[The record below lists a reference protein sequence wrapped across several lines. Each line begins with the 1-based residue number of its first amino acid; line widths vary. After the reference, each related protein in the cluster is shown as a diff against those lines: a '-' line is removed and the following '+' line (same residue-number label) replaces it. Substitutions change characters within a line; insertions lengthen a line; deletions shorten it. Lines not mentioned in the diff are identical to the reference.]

1 MSNAWR
7 KTEARTS
14 WRHEQEAVPVKA
26 QSNQLGINICKCYMS
41 ISISI
46 PHLLF
51 NASLGHRRFAFKA
64 LPRIL
69 GTSELPQHIMRALQQ
84 LV

>member
-1 MSNAWR
+1 M
-7 KTEARTS
+7 
-14 WRHEQEAVPVKA
+14 
-26 QSNQLGINICKCYMS
+26 NIY

-46 PHLLF
+46 PNLLF
-51 NASLGHRRFAFKA
+51 NASLGHRRFAFKG

-69 GTSELPQHIMRALQQ
+69 GTSELPQHIMRGLQQ